1 MNKRITKSN
10 VGKRIIFKV
19 SIILLAFYLV
29 YSMIT
34 LQTELVSARRVLNE
48 AQEKSTQLQIS
59 NKELESLLKNGS
71 QDELVEKA
79 AREKLGFVFANEE
92 IYEDIKG
99 N

>member
-1 MNKRITKSN
+1 MNKRKTKSN
-10 VGKRIIFKV
+10 AGKRIIFKV

-79 AREKLGFVFANEE
+79 AREKLGFELFQ
-92 IYEDIKG
+92 IG
-99 N
+99 C

>member
-1 MNKRITKSN
+1 MNKRKTKSN